1 MGALVWLVLFIA
13 ANCALNLLTS
23 GKIATSG
30 IDFVLPAIILVAHS
44 KGPAWGVVAA
54 SLIISA
60 HFFTAPDKIHRLP
73 FALLTGVITAVVV
86 GGVTA
91 PLQTAVK
98 IGIITYHAFS
108 FAAVMLFYRSMGM
121 RYFLFMVLN
130 ILFSAWVLSFFY

>member
-1 MGALVWLVLFIA
+1 MGALLWLVLFII

-23 GKIATSG
+23 GRIATSG

-44 KGPAWGVVAA
+44 EGPAWGVAA
-54 SLIISA
+54 AAVISSA

-73 FALLTGVITAVVV
+73 FALFTGAITAVVV
-86 GGVTA
+86 GVVTV

-98 IGIITYHAFS
+98 IGIITYHASS
-108 FAAVMLFYRSMGM
+108 FAAVMVFYRSMGM

-130 ILFSAWVLSFFY
+130 ILFSAWVLGFFY

>member
-1 MGALVWLVLFIA
+1 MGALVWLALFIA

-23 GKIATSG
+23 GRIAASG

-60 HFFTAPDKIHRLP
+60 HFLTAPDKIHRLP
-73 FALLTGVITAVVV
+73 FAFFTGVITAVVV
-86 GGVTA
+86 GAVTA

-98 IGIITYHAFS
+98 IGIVTYHALS
-108 FAAVMLFYRSMGM
+108 FITVALFYRSIGM